1 VIGFDEREIAYKVLT
16 TMHNRNHN
24 KSRVQD
30 LLAKNYVLMRRFDDN
45 GDAIDSDPLPTH
57 FDTLNFVSVS
67 DYKWDPKP
75 SYIQLDKHIFVTNRA
90 PRNLVGKLVDSS
102 QCAKLYKIR
111 LEGDSQFNARMLTA
125 LGQPAHQAENS
136 VDSQVIPPVSHV
148 EHLLTTVV

>member
-1 VIGFDEREIAYKVLT
+1 VVGDIHEILDQQIYADPKKASLDNTRIVAGLESTHTIYKTSPALVIGFDEREIAYKVLT

-45 GDAIDSDPLPTH
+45 CDAIDSDPLPTH

-75 SYIQLDKHIFVTNRA
+75 SYIQLDKHI
-90 PRNLVGKLVDSS
+90 L
-102 QCAKLYKIR
+102 
-111 LEGDSQFNARMLTA
+111 
-125 LGQPAHQAENS
+125 
-136 VDSQVIPPVSHV
+136 
-148 EHLLTTVV
+148 